1 MPLLTRGASIQK
13 HFRCFNICPQNMSEM
28 GLFKNQ
34 ISTLK
39 LVSEAILSV
48 TYTGFSELSFSDNS
62 EVFFLVNVLKQNN
75 KSGPK

>member
-13 HFRCFNICPQNMSEM
+13 HFSCICPQNMSEM

-39 LVSEAILSV
+39 LVSETILLV
-48 TYTGFSELSFSDNS
+48 TYTGFSELSFCDKC
-62 EVFFLVNVLKQNN
+62 EVFSVVNVLKHNN
-75 KSGPK
+75 KSGRK